1 MRPAARTQAAPPFRW
16 RSGRGRRRPLHGSLG
31 AERRRRARTGA
42 AGSRDWSEP
51 GRGWT
56 GERRRP
62 PCASAPRG
70 EEGQRSSSSRSSAA
84 TPAASD
90 SSRASRASA
99 VRRSDELIPRS
110 LSESSGMLSC
120 RGSTDGGVG
129 DGWRLIM
136 LLLDDGGIARGVSSE
151 TALDQQVMKVSQR
164 RYAQARRA
172 ERHYG
177 ARRRI
182 EYPRRHHHD
191 HAGRHLDVDELT
203 AGAPLRVLAAN
214 TPPMKRV
221 PSVTNFDFLPDMGRM
236 TAQWP
241 SGAGTGPSPARTKG
255 LHTAHLVIPLNLK
268 EIFLVIVRRRPS

>member
-1 MRPAARTQAAPPFRW
+1 
-16 RSGRGRRRPLHGSLG
+16 
-31 AERRRRARTGA
+31 
-42 AGSRDWSEP
+42 
-51 GRGWT
+51 
-56 GERRRP
+56 
-62 PCASAPRG
+62 
-70 EEGQRSSSSRSSAA
+70 
-84 TPAASD
+84 
-90 SSRASRASA
+90 
-99 VRRSDELIPRS
+99 
-110 LSESSGMLSC
+110 
-120 RGSTDGGVG
+120 
-129 DGWRLIM
+129 M